1 MIVNRVLFT
10 FGILLVVVLGVDAI
24 AACWNLATM
33 QPTPAVPFA
42 SHPLS
47 KSRPNTSL
55 LETDEIVSESFN
67 SFQFFRFDATNY
79 YIEEFYFKRSGEGI
93 YRFIDFRVPDYPV
106 MQTEIKVN
114 EWEIAAICAILR
126 NADFCTLDDRYEA
139 DIPIQHWMAIHVE
152 SQGVAK
158 QVACYEHYPKR
169 FTRIVKYLD
178 RSFLPSFGLHARKY
192 EPMPEDEADQWK
204 HFMIGMPLPDDWAT
218 QKDASDK

>member
-1 MIVNRVLFT
+1 MIINRTLFAS
-10 FGILLVVVLGVDAI
+10 GILFAVVLGIDAI

-33 QPTPAVPFA
+33 QPTPVIPFT

-55 LETDEIVSESFN
+55 LGTDKIVPESFN
-67 SFQFFRFDATNY
+67 SFQFVRFDAAS
-79 YIEEFYFKRSGEGI
+79 YIEEFYFTSSGEGI

-106 MQTEIKVN
+106 MQTEIQVN
-114 EWEIAAICAILR
+114 KWEIAAICAVLR
-126 NADFCTLDDRYEA
+126 NADFCTLDDQYEA

-158 QVACYEHYPKR
+158 QVACYEHYPER
-169 FTRIVKYLD
+169 FTRIIKYLD
-178 RSFLPSFGLHARKY
+178 RSFLPSFGLHAGPY

-204 HFMIGMPLPDDWAT
+204 HFMIGMPIPDDWAT
-218 QKDASDK
+218 KKKTLDK